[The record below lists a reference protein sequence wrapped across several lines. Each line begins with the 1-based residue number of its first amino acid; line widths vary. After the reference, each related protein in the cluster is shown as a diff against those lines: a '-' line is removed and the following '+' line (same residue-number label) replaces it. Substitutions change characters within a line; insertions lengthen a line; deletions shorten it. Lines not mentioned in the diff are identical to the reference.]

1 MPICET
7 CIEEQ
12 QLRTCFSNDRG
23 GRENRFVEI
32 AHLDT
37 FDYMRDVEF
46 KDDSTSNGSNLKMLP
61 SGRNEAFMVVEV
73 TESPKSPSL
82 DFGEDIEKHEEQ
94 VEDNLVG
101 IQAPGERPGNKWCSS
116 TPPPQNNFIEGMQLC
131 LGIDDEGHP
140 LENQRYL
147 IKVHRV
153 FGEW

>member
-1 MPICET
+1 VKHA
-7 CIEEQ
+7 
-12 QLRTCFSNDRG
+12 LRSNNLGLFFFYDRG
-23 GRENRFVEI
+23 GRENRFVKI
-32 AHLDT
+32 AHSDV

-46 KDDSTSNGSNLKMLP
+46 KDDSTSNGSNSKMLP
-61 SGRNEAFMVVEV
+61 SGRNQAFMVVEV

-82 DFGEDIEKHEEQ
+82 DFGEDIEKREEEQ

-101 IQAPGERPGNKWCSS
+101 IQAPKERPTNKWCSS
-116 TPPPQNNFIEGMQLC
+116 TPPPQNNFIEGMQLR

-140 LENQRYL
+140 LEKQRYL